1 MGRHRTNERRY
12 ELEKLN
18 RRARRAQLRAELEA
32 EPHKPSRLPLVLL
45 GSLVVAIFVAMW
57 VTAIAH
63 AAPRLDPALILA
75 RVCVKEAGFDSH
87 RDCVGIWTVLDRV
100 GSGDVVRGARAYSH
114 RVFEPSQLGRRPWI
128 AYLREDGSQPKLW
141 PASMAWTNYR
151 VRWLALIADARTII
165 RDRPQSCP
173 ARHWGDHGRDHLRAV
188 SYGWRQ
194 IDCGATANEF
204 WVNPRLL
211 RAELAAG
218 TR

>member
-1 MGRHRTNERRY
+1 
-12 ELEKLN
+12 
-18 RRARRAQLRAELEA
+18 
-32 EPHKPSRLPLVLL
+32 
-45 GSLVVAIFVAMW
+45 
-57 VTAIAH
+57 
-63 AAPRLDPALILA
+63 
-75 RVCVKEAGFDSH
+75 
-87 RDCVGIWTVLDRV
+87 
-100 GSGDVVRGARAYSH
+100 
-114 RVFEPSQLGRRPWI
+114 
-128 AYLREDGSQPKLW
+128 
-141 PASMAWTNYR
+141 MAWTNYR